1 MNEEDLRNVLIKLS
15 KEFNEKEEAILQELY
30 SEKISAE
37 EFIDKKLKITEEFK
51 NKYEDIRSDFILTNA
66 IIIAL
71 NKAIEATKRI
81 AQEIT

>member
-15 KEFNEKEEAILQELY
+15 KEFNEKEEDILQELY